1 MAEKIREPKQQRS
14 IEKKNKIIQA
24 GYELFAEKGYF
35 NTNTAEIA
43 KRAGVSTGIVY
54 GYFHDKRD
62 ILLDVLDIYIKD
74 VFDPVLALF
83 DEVTTSINLNELV
96 PAIIEKVVATHKDNA
111 AIHEALHSL
120 TSTDPIVEEKFK
132 TLEGEMT
139 TKIASVLK
147 KHGYSQKDLIERV
160 HTAIGLYQSFSHEVV
175 FDDHP
180 FINYDNM
187 RAITINLI
195 ISLFE

>member
-1 MAEKIREPKQQRS
+1 MAETIRQPKQQRS
-14 IEKKNKIIQA
+14 IEKKKNIICA

-62 ILLDVLDIYIKD
+62 ILLDVLDIYIAD
-74 VFDPVLALF
+74 VFNPVLELF
-83 DEVTTSINLNELV
+83 DNIEGKLDLNELV
-96 PAIIEKVVATHKDNA
+96 PNIIETVVNTHKEHA
-111 AIHEALHSL
+111 SIHEALHSL
-120 TSTDPIVEEKFK
+120 TSTDPIVEGKFK
-132 TLEGEMT
+132 ELEEEMT
-139 TKIASVLK
+139 TKIVAVLK
-147 KHGYSQKDLIERV
+147 KHGYNQKDLVERV
-160 HTAIGLYQSFSHEVV
+160 HTAIGIYQSFSHEVV

-180 FINYDNM
+180 YINYDNM
-187 RAITINLI
+187 RAITIKLI

>member
-62 ILLDVLDIYIKD
+62 ILLEVLDIYIED
-74 VFDPVLALF
+74 VFSPILVLF
-83 DEVTTSINLNELV
+83 DNVDTGLDFNNLV
-96 PAIIEKVVATHKDNA
+96 PTILETVVKTHKDHA

-120 TSTDPIVEEKFK
+120 TSTDPQVECKFK
-132 TLEGEMT
+132 ALEGIMT
-139 TKIASVLK
+139 TKIVIALK
-147 KHGYSQKDLIERV
+147 KCGYNMDDLNERV
-160 HTAIGLYQSFSHEVV
+160 HTAIGIFQSFSHEVV

-187 RAITINLI
+187 RAITIKLI

>member
-1 MAEKIREPKQQRS
+1 MAEQVREPKQQRS
-14 IEKKNKIIQA
+14 IEKKKNIIRA

-62 ILLDVLDIYIKD
+62 IMLEVLDIYIDD
-74 VFDPVLALF
+74 VFSPILALF
-83 DEVTTSINLNELV
+83 DNVNDELNLEELV
-96 PAIIEKVVATHKDNA
+96 PTILETVVKTHKEHA

-120 TSTDPIVEEKFK
+120 TSTDPQVDCKFK
-132 TLEGEMT
+132 ALEGVMT
-139 TKIASVLK
+139 TKIVVALQK
-147 KHGYSQKDLIERV
+147 CGYNMEDLNERV
-160 HTAIGLYQSFSHEVV
+160 HTAIGIFQSFSHEVV

>member
-1 MAEKIREPKQQRS
+1 MAEQVREPKQQRS
-14 IEKKNKIIQA
+14 IEKKKNIIRA

-62 ILLDVLDIYIKD
+62 IMLEVLDIYIDD
-74 VFDPVLALF
+74 VFSPILALF
-83 DEVTTSINLNELV
+83 DNVNDELNLEELV
-96 PAIIEKVVATHKDNA
+96 PTILETVVKTHKEHA

-120 TSTDPIVEEKFK
+120 TSTDPQVDCKFK
-132 TLEGEMT
+132 ALEGVMT
-139 TKIASVLK
+139 TKIVVSLQK
-147 KHGYSQKDLIERV
+147 CGYNMNDLNERV
-160 HTAIGLYQSFSHEVV
+160 HTAIGLFQSFSHEVV